1 MWKLKTIK
9 FIRENPN
16 TLKLDEILARTLGV
30 IIYRTKIN
38 KLEQIKKTLLHKK
51 KADKRMKR

>member
-1 MWKLKTIK
+1 MKTIK

-16 TLKLDEILARTLGV
+16 TLKLDEILARILGV

-38 KLEQIKKTLLHKK
+38 ELEQIKKKLLHKK
-51 KADKRMKR
+51 S